1 MDRNLHDLTGD
12 LEAVTKRLRDER
24 PEVTGLALDRI
35 KRRAISQASAASGS
49 WAPKKGLFMK
59 PRIAVA
65 LVLAMGLLTS
75 GTGATLAVISESGS
89 AAQVQYPDLKPKE
102 SVDPGVLGSEP
113 GGDDTAVQEEQQ
125 VANSGSG
132 ELPFT
137 GFLAIP
143 LLVVGVGFLVAGG
156 VLRSRAGSGD
166 KTG

>member
-1 MDRNLHDLTGD
+1 MDRNSHDLTGD
-12 LEAVTKRLRDER
+12 LEAVARRLRDER

-35 KRRAISQASAASGS
+35 KRRAITRASAAAGS

-102 SVDPGVLGSEP
+102 SIDPDVLGSDEP
-113 GGDDTAVQEEQQ
+113 SGSATSIQEEQQ
-125 VANSGSG
+125 VASGGGG

-143 LLVVGVGFLVAGG
+143 LLIVGVLFLVAGG
-156 VLRSRAGSGD
+156 FMRSRTRMDDAS
-166 KTG
+166 

>member
-1 MDRNLHDLTGD
+1 MDRNPHELTGD
-12 LEAVTKRLRDER
+12 LEVLARRLRDNR
-24 PEVTGLALDRI
+24 PEITGLELDRI
-35 KRRAISQASAASGS
+35 KRRAISKAAAPSGA

-102 SVDPGVLGSEP
+102 SVNPGVLGSEP
-113 GGDDTAVQEEQQ
+113 GGGGSAVQEERQ
-125 VANSGSG
+125 VGNSGGS

-143 LLVVGVGFLVAGG
+143 LLAVGVVFLVVGG
-156 VLRSRAGSGD
+156 VLRSRASGD
-166 KTG
+166 KSG

>member
-1 MDRNLHDLTGD
+1 MDRNRHDLTGD
-12 LEAVTKRLRDER
+12 LEALASRLRDDR
-24 PEVTGLALDRI
+24 PEITGLELDRI
-35 KRRAISQASAASGS
+35 KRRAISQAAATAGS

-102 SVDPGVLGSEP
+102 SIDPGVLGSDP
-113 GGDDTAVQEEQQ
+113 GGGGSAVQEEQQ
-125 VANSGSG
+125 VANSGGS

-143 LLVVGVGFLVAGG
+143 LLVVGVVFLVTGG
-156 VLRSRAGSGD
+156 VLRSRASGD